1 MADLENIHTRRG
13 KYPSRPPPFGPKTW
27 EMAQKEKEER
37 VLREK
42 RERPLSTPLGTT
54 STDAM
59 DTEEAQEFSKEI
71 TEKAME
77 RELKKQKY
85 EQYQQIK
92 QTSNY
97 QVPKSITIPVPDLNK
112 PRQEKE
118 GRLTSVLSNFDVP
131 LYEEVLR
138 PQEGQPIRRS
148 MSVTLG
154 LMGMKCGEGARPK
167 DSPNRVSAFQN
178 YTSAMISALNNPW
191 KPQNKRTVTPSWTAV
206 PPLVYLSASGT
217 PVGDTQAKKES
228 DERYV
233 PMNFSAV
240 DKTVLTPQGRQE
252 TKGMAS
258 PIKFTEALQNGDAL
272 KINPQGGS
280 MMEALGFGLEK
291 VEEKDP
297 DFYMPDGQGKKLSE
311 SYQMFT
317 NEQTLKGNPG
327 VIVKLSN
334 LVKRYET
341 SIYLMDKSGHL
352 YALDEKGYKQI
363 EEKGLLYPSESM
375 IIAGALDENRSNP
388 FIMTR
393 SSRLPDTPAAE
404 STRVPLKTS
413 TNKREVKEKK
423 ELLTP
428 DGLLER
434 EQIKWYQKELE
445 EAEEDMVQAYLEKSK
460 LEKEEVEIIRQRAL
474 KGQEEFEALEQKQNE
489 NREIHDKMK
498 EEIKKMDQA
507 VANSSTFIKR
517 MKNKDPQQIA
527 LEKAI
532 SDFWDTSN
540 VPQKPSPVKIASYP
554 SLESLNEE
562 PKEELTEAEHE
573 YYNGK
578 RILMEKMALANDVY
592 LAHLRNY
599 EQEDPKNRSQNFCF
613 SSMNWI
619 TSSPNNLI

>member
-1 MADLENIHTRRG
+1 M
-13 KYPSRPPPFGPKTW
+13 
-27 EMAQKEKEER
+27 
-37 VLREK
+37 
-42 RERPLSTPLGTT
+42 PLGTT

-71 TEKAME
+71 AEKAME

-85 EQYQQIK
+85 EQYQRIK

-97 QVPKSITIPVPDLNK
+97 QVLKSITIPAPDLNR

-118 GRLTSVLSNFDVP
+118 GRPTSVSSNFDVP
-131 LYEEVLR
+131 LYEEVLG
-138 PQEGQPIRRS
+138 PKEGQPIRHS
-148 MSVTLG
+148 MSVTPR
-154 LMGMKCGEGARPK
+154 LMGMKCGEGVRPK
-167 DSPNRVSAFQN
+167 DSSNRVSAFQD
-178 YTSAMISALNNPW
+178 YTSTMMSALNNPW
-191 KPQNKRTVTPSWTAV
+191 KPQNKRTVTPTWTAV

-217 PVGDTQAKKES
+217 PVGDTQTKKES

-252 TKGMAS
+252 MKGMAS

-272 KINPQGGS
+272 KINPKGGS

-297 DFYMPDGQGKKLSE
+297 DFYMPDGQGKRLSE

-317 NEQTLKGNPG
+317 NEQTPEGNPG

-334 LVKRYET
+334 LVKKYGT
-341 SIYLMDKSGHL
+341 SIYLMDRKSGHL
-352 YALDEKGYKQI
+352 YVLGKKGYKQI

-388 FIMTR
+388 FVMTQ
-393 SSRLPDTPAAE
+393 SSRLPETHVAE

-413 TNKREVKEKK
+413 TDKREVKEKK

-434 EQIKWYQKELE
+434 EQTKWYRKELE

-460 LEKEEVEIIRQRAL
+460 LEKEEVDIIRQRAL
-474 KGQEEFEALEQKQNE
+474 KAQEEFEALEQKQNE

-507 VANSSTFIKR
+507 VAESSTFIKR

-532 SDFWDTSN
+532 SDFWDTSD
-540 VPQKPSPVKIASYP
+540 VPQEPSPVKIASYP

-562 PKEELTEAEHE
+562 PNE
-573 YYNGK
+573 
-578 RILMEKMALANDVY
+578 
-592 LAHLRNY
+592 
-599 EQEDPKNRSQNFCF
+599 S
-613 SSMNWI
+613 
-619 TSSPNNLI
+619 